1 MPRIFTLA
9 LISCGIFALM
19 ILAIVLGDALIESGV
34 IKNPLQY
41 QTPAKIVFFTLFIV
55 FGFSLIPLMV
65 RLVLAGLESIG
76 KSLNIQPFAPLIAR
90 PGWIVWPIW
99 LLMASGVAVALP
111 AAIRAGFFGPDAG
124 AQATAHDSAA
134 EAIAKMPSRGT
145 LVAAPDMAVAA
156 MLADSTLEVQRGSTS
171 ALFSGAQFGG
181 AAIFDYRI
189 AGTATVFRRCRYY
202 YITTYRR
209 DPMRIATINVG
220 VSSEKMSL
228 KQLVAADRKLS
239 RRFVAD
245 HWNAVRAHTWTRGGI
260 VLALRSRR
268 LDDSVPGEGSNAGG
282 WIQYVELRERE

>member
-1 MPRIFTLA
+1 
-9 LISCGIFALM
+9 M

-171 ALFSGAQFGG
+171 ALFSGAQFGAPQSSTIASRERQPCFVAAATITSRRTG
-181 AAIFDYRI
+181 AIRCASRRSTS
-189 AGTATVFRRCRYY
+189 GFRR
-202 YITTYRR
+202 RR
-209 DPMRIATINVG
+209 
-220 VSSEKMSL
+220 
-228 KQLVAADRKLS
+228 
-239 RRFVAD
+239 
-245 HWNAVRAHTWTRGGI
+245 
-260 VLALRSRR
+260 
-268 LDDSVPGEGSNAGG
+268 
-282 WIQYVELRERE
+282 